1 MGAVASDG
9 GDGGGAG
16 GREGGLD
23 RCQQIRV
30 GVDAHELSQRL
41 FGSLVVITMAKAACH
56 TN

>member
-1 MGAVASDG
+1 MGAVARDG

-30 GVDAHELSQRL
+30 GVDAHELSQRP